1 MLMIISYLKSTIKEG
16 KFDSELVYGDNDKY
30 IKRKIMVY
38 EDKVNSHFQGKKLSK
53 ENVSYKWLLLIMLGS
68 VIIVNKKYYP
78 QTLLEQCKYAVKKNK
93 MKNRINN

>member
-1 MLMIISYLKSTIKEG
+1 MLMIISYLKSIIKEG
-16 KFDSELVYGDNDKY
+16 KFDSELVYGDNDNY
-30 IKRKIMVY
+30 IKRKIMIY

-78 QTLLEQCKYAVKKNK
+78 QTLLEQCKYEVKINK
-93 MKNRINN
+93 MKNSINN